1 MWFSSFKDI
10 FAGVHELAEAGKVG
24 NSYYVLKPLPGRP
37 RKASLFLWGGDEKDI
52 PGAIGRAG
60 EIGFKSVLT
69 VLDEK
74 TANALST
81 EKKGKVPIIAKR
93 L

>member
-1 MWFSSFKDI
+1 M
-10 FAGVHELAEAGKVG
+10 
-24 NSYYVLKPLPGRP
+24 
-37 RKASLFLWGGDEKDI
+37 KDI